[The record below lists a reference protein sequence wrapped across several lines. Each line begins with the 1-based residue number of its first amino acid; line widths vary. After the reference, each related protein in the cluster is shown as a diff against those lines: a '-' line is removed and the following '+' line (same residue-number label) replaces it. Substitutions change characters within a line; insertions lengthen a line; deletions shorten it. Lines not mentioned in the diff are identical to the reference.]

1 MKNKKYIYIGLG
13 SIVVLFVAYK
23 LIKGSKPKVEVVDN
37 TIETAKAGS
46 EEDKPYTQSIPD
58 ITKNPLTGRKYTF
71 L

>member
-13 SIVVLFVAYK
+13 TIVVLFVAFK
-23 LIKGSKPKVEVVDN
+23 LIKGAKPNVDVV
-37 TIETAKAGS
+37 ETAKVDL
-46 EEDKPYTQSIPD
+46 EEEKPYTQSIPD

>member
-13 SIVVLFVAYK
+13 SIVVLFVAFK
-23 LIKGSKPKVEVVDN
+23 LIKGAKPKVEVIDN
-37 TIETAKAGS
+37 TVASPSAES

>member
-1 MKNKKYIYIGLG
+1 MV
-13 SIVVLFVAYK
+13 SIVVLFVAFK
-23 LIKGSKPKVEVVDN
+23 LIKGAKPKVEVIDN
-37 TIETAKAGS
+37 TVASPSGES

>member
-13 SIVVLFVAYK
+13 SIVVLFVAFK
-23 LIKGSKPKVEVVDN
+23 LIKGAKPKVEVIDN
-37 TIETAKAGS
+37 TVASPS